1 MTARFL
7 VTGGAGFIGRALC
20 ARLAEAGAALTVLDD
35 LSTGREDGLPRGT
48 RLIRADIRDRAALE
62 AALEEASGVFHLA
75 AVSSVV
81 ACQRAPATTRAVNL
95 GGIKAL
101 LARCGA
107 VPVVYTSTAAVYGEQ
122 DILPIPE
129 TATPAPISPYA
140 RQKLAG
146 ERALIEAA
154 ARGGRG
160 VCLRL
165 FNVYGPGQSLDAPYA
180 GVITRFLT
188 AALAGAALRIDGGG
202 TQVRDLVHID
212 DVTGALM
219 AAMDVARAGASGL
232 SLTLNIC
239 SGRPV
244 TVLDLARSAMTATGR
259 EVPLRHDARRAGDIA
274 RSLGD
279 PALAREVLRFAA
291 GTRLEEGMAD
301 LARHL
306 AGHGRRASSG

>member
-1 MTARFL
+1 MTVRFL

-35 LSTGREDGLPRGT
+35 LSTGCTEGLPRGT
-48 RLIRADIRDRAALE
+48 RLIRADIRDGAALQ
-62 AALEEASGVFHLA
+62 AGLEGASGVFHLA

-81 ACQRAPATTRAVNL
+81 ACQREPTATRGVNL
-95 GGIKAL
+95 GGLEAL

-122 DILPIPE
+122 DVLPIPE
-129 TATPAPISPYA
+129 TAAPGPISPYA
-140 RQKLAG
+140 AQKLAG
-146 ERALIEAA
+146 EQALIEAA

-180 GVITRFLT
+180 GVVTRFLT

-202 TQVRDLVHID
+202 TQVRDLIHIG
-212 DVTGALM
+212 DVTGGLM
-219 AAMDVARAGASGL
+219 AAMDVARAGAAGL

-239 SGRPV
+239 SGRAV
-244 TVLDLARSAMTATGR
+244 TVRDLARAAMAAAGR
-259 EVPLRHDARRAGDIA
+259 DVPLRHGPRRDGDIA

-279 PALAREVLRFAA
+279 PALARDVLRFAA
-291 GTRLEEGMAD
+291 RTPLEDGMAD
-301 LARHL
+301 LAHHL
-306 AGHGRRASSG
+306 AERPPRASSG